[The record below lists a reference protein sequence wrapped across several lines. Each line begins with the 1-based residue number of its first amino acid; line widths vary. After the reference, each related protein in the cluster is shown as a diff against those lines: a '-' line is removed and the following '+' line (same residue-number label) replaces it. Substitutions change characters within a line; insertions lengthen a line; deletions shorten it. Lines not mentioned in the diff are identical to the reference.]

1 MVTPTDEG
9 FPSNRFGICVICGS
23 PFEQGDRIATA
34 PAAYFK
40 VSRTGATIRLGH
52 LSCVLDA
59 RKDCPDA
66 PPAEARPSVARPE
79 SVPCDVCHTFH
90 ATVDVVIRRTGR
102 VHVSLC
108 GQCAMTGVQGDWD
121 RLDEHAK
128 AFGKNSLTRVEDHVQ
143 SRAAREDR
151 AA

>member
-9 FPSNRFGICVICGS
+9 FPSNRFGICVVCGS

-40 VSRTGATIRLGH
+40 VSRTGSTIRLGH

-59 RKDCPDA
+59 RKDGPDVAPAPDA
-66 PPAEARPSVARPE
+66 RPAEARPSVTRPD

-90 ATVDVVIRRTGR
+90 ATVDVMIRSTGR

-108 GQCAMTGVQGDWD
+108 GQCAMTGVQGDYD
-121 RLDEHAK
+121 RLEEHAK
-128 AFGKNSLTRVEDHVQ
+128 AFGKNHLTKVED
-143 SRAAREDR
+143 
-151 AA
+151 